1 MALRGCN
8 WVSFMYTNVVLIK
21 DSLHRGMMTS
31 LDDVIL
37 GACEELKE
45 QVITRER
52 LANGEDLGDIIH
64 EVADSWVPIY
74 SHDLL
79 SVAMSSLWLTS
90 EEAEL

>member
-1 MALRGCN
+1 
-8 WVSFMYTNVVLIK
+8 
-21 DSLHRGMMTS
+21 MTS